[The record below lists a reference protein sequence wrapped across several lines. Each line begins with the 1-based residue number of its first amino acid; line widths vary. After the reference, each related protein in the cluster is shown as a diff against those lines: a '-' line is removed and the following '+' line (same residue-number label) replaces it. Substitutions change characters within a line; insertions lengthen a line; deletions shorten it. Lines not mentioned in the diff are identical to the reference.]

1 MKEATGELNM
11 TVVTLIAI
19 AAVGALF
26 YIFVWPMIQK
36 SIVTQT
42 CKTYGSDWKAYSF
55 GDAAGGTGSNAKVKK
70 WVCCPGTEEAPT
82 SQSDADNKNC
92 VDAEIEDIGGG
103 AETETT
109 E

>member
-11 TVVTLIAI
+11 TVITIIAI

-42 CKTYGSDWKAYSF
+42 CKTYGSDWKAWATNDTTINNQST
-55 GDAAGGTGSNAKVKK
+55 DTGSNAKVKV
-70 WVCCPGTEEAPT
+70 WVCCPSTVEAAPA
-82 SQSDADNKNC
+82 SKEAGRQAGC
-92 VDAEIEDIGGG
+92 VDANYD
-103 AETETT
+103 
-109 E
+109 